1 MPFLHRGNGG
11 KKCPSS
17 NNITCYLIPKN
28 QMVKPRV
35 GCLNVSPMKLYLF
48 TLLALAI
55 PSMAA
60 PWKRHIIDNTSR
72 GADGVRL
79 ADVNGDSRPDIVTGW
94 EEGGVVR
101 MYFHPSKAKV
111 KQPWPRVEVGRVKS
125 PEDAVFADLDGDG
138 DADVVSC
145 CEGRVRSVNFHWS
158 PANDPQ
164 RELLPW
170 HTEAIPATVG
180 KQSWMFALPL
190 QIDVGGIDLV
200 LGSKGDGASI
210 GWLQSP
216 KNPRDIKAWKY
227 HPWYQA
233 GWIMSLIS
241 HDMDNDGDLDV
252 LASDRRSKTPGVLW
266 LENPG
271 AKAMRANPSL
281 QWKVHRIGAV
291 DKEVMF
297 ITISKDNII
306 HAAVRPNRI
315 HVLRPNADRRKP
327 WREQVITYPSNKYGT
342 AKAARAADLDG
353 DGQTEIAVSCEAAN
367 GAKSGVFYLKQIK
380 GKWIDHDIGGPS
392 GIKFDRIELLDLDGD
407 GDLDLLTCE
416 EREFNAVLWYE
427 NPQR

>member
-1 MPFLHRGNGG
+1 
-11 KKCPSS
+11 
-17 NNITCYLIPKN
+17 
-28 QMVKPRV
+28 
-35 GCLNVSPMKLYLF
+35 MKLQL
-48 TLLALAI
+48 LIALALGVPAV
-55 PSMAA
+55 AA
-60 PWKRHIIDNTSR
+60 PWQRHIIDNTTR

-79 ADVNGDSRPDIVTGW
+79 MDINGDGRPDIVTGW

-101 MYFHPSKAKV
+101 VYYHPGKAMV
-111 KQPWPRVEVGRVKS
+111 KQPWPRVEVGQVKS

-145 CEGRVRSVNFHWS
+145 CEGRTRSVFFHWS

-170 HTEAIPATVG
+170 RTEVVPATAG

-190 QIDVGGIDLV
+190 QIDGGGLDLV
-200 LGSKGDGASI
+200 LGSKGPGASI

-216 KNPRDIKAWKY
+216 KNPRDVAAWRF
-227 HPWYQA
+227 HRWYDA
-233 GWIMSLIS
+233 GWIMSLIR
-241 HDMDNDGDLDV
+241 HDIDGDGDLDV
-252 LASDRRSKTPGVLW
+252 LASDRKSKTPGVLW

-271 AKAMRANPSL
+271 AKAARAAPATP
-281 QWKVHRIGAV
+281 WATHRIGAE
-291 DKEVMF
+291 KGEAMF
-297 ITISKDNII
+297 ISIAKDKTIY
-306 HAAVRPNRI
+306 AAARPHQVYI
-315 HVLRPNADRRKP
+315 LRPGNNIRQP
-327 WREQVITYPSNKYGT
+327 WRSEVIPFSSKKYGM

-353 DGQTEIAVSCEAAN
+353 DGQIEIAVTCGLAD
-367 GAKSGVFYLKQIK
+367 GAKSGVFLLKRQ
-380 GKWIDHDIGGPS
+380 GGRWVDHDIGGPK

>member
-1 MPFLHRGNGG
+1 MKKIFLLL
-11 KKCPSS
+11 SFAFS
-17 NNITCYLIPKN
+17 
-28 QMVKPRV
+28 
-35 GCLNVSPMKLYLF
+35 VS
-48 TLLALAI
+48 
-55 PSMAA
+55 AA
-60 PWKRHIIDNTSR
+60 PWKMHIIDNTSR

-79 ADVNGDSRPDIVTGW
+79 KDVNNDGLPDIATGW
-94 EEGGVVR
+94 EEGGVIR
-101 MYFHPSKAKV
+101 TYLNPGPKKV
-111 KQPWPRVEVGRVKS
+111 KQPWPHTEVGQVKS
-125 PEDAVFADLDGDG
+125 PEDAVFTDLDGDG
-138 DADVVSC
+138 NFDVVSS
-145 CEGRVRSVNFHWS
+145 CEGKTRTLYFHWAPDFGS
-158 PANDPQ
+158 KAKVVKWQ
-164 RELLPW
+164 TQALPV
-170 HTEAIPATVG
+170 TAG

-190 QIDVGGIDLV
+190 QVDGGGMDLV
-200 LGSKGDGASI
+200 LGSKGGGATI

-281 QWKVHRIGAV
+281 QWNVHRIGAV
-291 DKEVMF
+291 GKEVMF

-353 DGQTEIAVSCEAAN
+353 DDQTEIAVSCEAAN

-380 GKWIDHDIGGPS
+380 GKWVDHDIGGPK
-392 GIKFDRIELLDLDGD
+392 GLKYDRIELLDLDGD

-416 EREFNAVLWYE
+416 ERDFNAVLWYE
-427 NPQR
+427 NPSK